1 MSFQTLQEL
10 KDNLTTI
17 ALSKGMTSSKPVM
30 LVLNNSDTGF
40 KAVRISVSHAEPAG
54 DSSPLG
60 LLWYVKAYSSDNE
73 KLLVRTSRSASGS
86 YKNTW
91 SEVVTLTS
99 VYIEQTWDIPI
110 PENQEVNDLILSIGN
125 PHRTQ
130 ISDLPG
136 AVSAT
141 DGVLDDPL
149 NARTLEAEED
159 YGAQELVPNSW
170 VNNLL
175 NPMRATNV
183 SIQQFFANI
192 NGQMANIRNR
202 VVALEQKILGV
213 KGFIYRT
220 ESAAT
225 SWTVAHGMSSSDVTV
240 QVYEGSEVVWP
251 ANITVVDDNTVQI
264 DFAEPVSGSAQIL
277 PVSST

>member
-10 KDNLTTI
+10 KDNLTSI

-30 LVLNNSDTGF
+30 LVLNNADTGF
-40 KAVRISVSHAEPAG
+40 KAVQVVVSHAEPVG

-73 KLLVRTSRSASGS
+73 KLFVRTSRSANGS

-91 SEVVTLTS
+91 YEVASLS
-99 VYIEQTWDIPI
+99 SAYSEQTWDIPV
-110 PENQEVNDLILSIGN
+110 PANQEVTDLVLTVGN

-141 DGVLDDPL
+141 DGVLDAPL
-149 NARTLEAEED
+149 KARTLEAEED
-159 YGAQELVPNSW
+159 YGVQELVPNSW

-183 SIQQFFANI
+183 RIQQFFANI
-192 NGQMANIRNR
+192 NGQMANLRNR

-220 ESAAT
+220 DGPSA
-225 SWTVAHGMSSSDVTV
+225 SWTIAHGMSSSDVTV
-240 QVYEGSEVVWP
+240 QVYEGAEVVWP

-264 DFAEPVSGSAQIL
+264 DFAEPVNGSAQIL
-277 PVSST
+277 PVSAT